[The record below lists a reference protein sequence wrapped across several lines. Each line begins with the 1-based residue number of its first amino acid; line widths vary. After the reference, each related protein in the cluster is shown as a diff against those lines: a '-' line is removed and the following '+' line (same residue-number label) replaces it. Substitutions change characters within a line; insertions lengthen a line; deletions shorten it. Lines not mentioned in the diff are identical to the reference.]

1 MPTRLYYLYR
11 DGRKIDGA
19 DYLRD
24 VRKLVRYHSR
34 RQGVITVKTFFGE
47 EIDLA

>member
-24 VRKLVRYHSR
+24 VRKLTRYHSR
-34 RQGVITVKTFFGE
+34 RQGVINIKTFSGE
-47 EIDLA
+47 EIILD